1 MATITESQGRAMAEY
16 IFLSGF
22 SKKAVLEIMS
32 GPVKTYLTKNGYTI
46 DSKVNSEWFD
56 ADHEYSKWSTKLD
69 AKYSAGMTFLGN
81 PVDAGSIIM
90 FRKMQPLIVAS
101 GSKSKNPAGS
111 KIKDFTGN
119 TKTEMFANIETMAA
133 GGEFE
138 EIDLVGDDEGTEPD
152 ATIEP
157 ATSIVIPGS
166 VPKLSHS
173 RQLRKRAFPENG
185 VLPAGDDTI
194 IVTMKCNE
202 DVKKQATPMPFQRK
216 TPNRSQPDLIL
227 MFKEGQTVKYTFTN
241 TTDIYELMSGGVAVI
256 FKGGSI
262 TLSKFR
268 QGPKV
273 VEGFDA
279 NLNIGQF
286 TVTPASNI
294 TQFFAPDN
302 FLKEGMVTED
312 AKRISPVMGFPVP
325 DLTVTEQDNVELT
338 FKIEDYIT
346 NPGSRRNWFPMGR
359 SAYGPVVKGQLI
371 NPAKWVALYT
381 EVESIGWSADSLES
395 AHAKYLQPLP
405 FDMKKATEIDLT
417 KQYLGVEMI
426 VDASTDTYT
435 GYDWK
440 SPTSS
445 EGTLIFPG
453 DERNLIPL
461 ARDDPDQDGTE
472 VTIKGAARG
481 NAIKKILFHNNQARI
496 EVDGGHFMIPDDTGD
511 GTFFAIDNTAGL
523 LPNGK
528 KQELKSR
535 VKQVSVQDYG
545 SGATP
550 DDTWNNM
557 KKARRYKN
565 LATSILPAATDGP
578 GRKCSVCGLDDVVA
592 PCALEGCPMPTESE
606 VGVASL
612 GYFAEEASGT
622 YLVLLVP
629 DEDDPSNT
637 YEIRMTVQN

>member
-1 MATITESQGRAMAEY
+1 MAEY

-32 GPVKTYLTKNGYTI
+32 GPVKDYLTKNGYTI
-46 DSKVNSEWFD
+46 DGVAETEWFNPN
-56 ADHEYSKWSTKLD
+56 HEYSKWSTKFTR
-69 AKYSAGMTFLGN
+69 GMTFLGN
-81 PVDAGSIIM
+81 PIDAGSITM
-90 FRKMQPLIVAS
+90 FRKMQPLIVKS

-111 KIKDFTGN
+111 KMGEFKGD
-119 TKTEMFANIETMAA
+119 TKKEMMNNIETLAE

-138 EIDLVGDDEGTEPD
+138 EKDLVDLGDDEGTPAD
-152 ATIEP
+152 ATIAP
-157 ATSIVIPGS
+157 ATSISIPGS
-166 VPKLSHS
+166 VPTLTHTRK
-173 RQLRKRAFPENG
+173 LRKRAFPDG
-185 VLPAGDDTI
+185 GILPAGDDTI
-194 IVTMKCNE
+194 IVTMTCNKE
-202 DVKKQATPMPFQRK
+202 VSEPGVGIPKPFHKKAPNWTMP
-216 TPNRSQPDLIL
+216 SLIL
-227 MFKEGQTVKYTFTN
+227 MFKQGETVKYTFDN
-241 TTDIYELMSGGVAVI
+241 TSDIYELMSGGSAI
-256 FKGGSI
+256 IYKGGKV
-262 TLSKFR
+262 TLSQFEQDPKTVQGFEADLSSGKFS
-268 QGPKV
+268 
-273 VEGFDA
+273 
-279 NLNIGQF
+279 
-286 TVTPASNI
+286 VTPASNI
-294 TQFFAPDN
+294 TQFFDPAN
-302 FLKEGMVTED
+302 FLKEGMPVVSGQ
-312 AKRISPVMGFPVP
+312 RISPVMAFPIP
-325 DLTVTEQDNVELT
+325 DLTTTEVDNVDLT
-338 FKIEDYIT
+338 FSIDEYIN
-346 NPGSRRNWFPMGR
+346 NPSSRRNWFPMGR
-359 SAYGPVVKGQLI
+359 PASTPVGDGTI
-371 NPAKWVALYT
+371 TNPVKWVPLYT
-381 EVESIGWSADSLES
+381 EVASVAWSADSLES

-405 FDMKKATEIDLT
+405 FDEKKATELDLT
-417 KQYLGVEMI
+417 KQYLGVEMY
-426 VDASTDTYT
+426 VDAATDTYT

-445 EGTLIFPG
+445 EGNLIFPG

-461 ARDDPDQDGTE
+461 ARDDPDKDGTE
-472 VTIKGAARG
+472 VAIKGAARG

-511 GTFFAIDNTAGL
+511 GTFFAIDNTAGT
-523 LPNGK
+523 LPNGE

-535 VKQVSVQDYG
+535 IKQVSIQDYG

-578 GRKCSVCGLDDVVA
+578 GRKCSICGLDDVVA

-629 DEDDPSNT
+629 DEDDPRNT

>member
-1 MATITESQGRAMAEY
+1 MAEY

-32 GPVKTYLTKNGYTI
+32 GPVKDYLTKNGYTI
-46 DSKVNSEWFD
+46 DGVAETEWFNPN
-56 ADHEYSKWSTKLD
+56 HEYSKWSTKFTR
-69 AKYSAGMTFLGN
+69 GMTFLGN
-81 PVDAGSIIM
+81 PIDAGSITM
-90 FRKMQPLIVAS
+90 FRKMQPLIIKS

-111 KIKDFTGN
+111 KMGEFKGD
-119 TKTEMFANIETMAA
+119 TKKEMMNNIETLAE

-138 EIDLVGDDEGTEPD
+138 EKDLVDLGDDEGTPAD
-152 ATIEP
+152 ATITP
-157 ATSIVIPGS
+157 ATSISIPGS
-166 VPKLSHS
+166 VPTLTHTRK
-173 RQLRKRAFPENG
+173 LRKRAFPDG
-185 VLPAGDDTI
+185 GILPAGDDTI
-194 IVTMKCNE
+194 IVTMTCNKE
-202 DVKKQATPMPFQRK
+202 VSEPGVGIPKPFHKKAPNWTMP
-216 TPNRSQPDLIL
+216 SLIL
-227 MFKEGQTVKYTFTN
+227 MFKQGETVKYTFDN
-241 TTDIYELMSGGVAVI
+241 TSDIYELMSGGSAI
-256 FKGGSI
+256 IYKGGKV
-262 TLSKFR
+262 TLSQFEQDPKTVQGFEADLSSGKFS
-268 QGPKV
+268 
-273 VEGFDA
+273 
-279 NLNIGQF
+279 
-286 TVTPASNI
+286 VTPASNI
-294 TQFFAPDN
+294 TQFFDPAN
-302 FLKEGMVTED
+302 FLKEGMPVVSGQ
-312 AKRISPVMGFPVP
+312 RISPVMAFPIP
-325 DLTVTEQDNVELT
+325 DLTTTEVDNVDLT
-338 FKIEDYIT
+338 FSIDEYIN
-346 NPGSRRNWFPMGR
+346 NPSSRRNWFPMGR
-359 SAYGPVVKGQLI
+359 PASTPVGDGTI
-371 NPAKWVALYT
+371 TNPVKWVPLYT
-381 EVESIGWSADSLES
+381 EVASVAWSADSLES

-405 FDMKKATEIDLT
+405 FDEKKATELDLT
-417 KQYLGVEMI
+417 KQYLGVEMY
-426 VDASTDTYT
+426 VDAATDTYT

-445 EGTLIFPG
+445 EGNLIFPG

-461 ARDDPDQDGTE
+461 ARDDPDKDGTE
-472 VTIKGAARG
+472 VAIKGAARG

-511 GTFFAIDNTAGL
+511 GTFFAIDNTAGT
-523 LPNGK
+523 LPNGE

-535 VKQVSVQDYG
+535 IKQVSIQDYG

-578 GRKCSVCGLDDVVA
+578 GRKCSICGLDDVVA

-629 DEDDPSNT
+629 DEDDPRNT

>member
-1 MATITESQGRAMAEY
+1 MAEY

-22 SKKAVLEIMS
+22 TKKSVLEIMS
-32 GPVKTYLTKNGYTI
+32 GPVKDYLTKNGYTI
-46 DSKVNSEWFD
+46 DGVAETEWFNPN
-56 ADHEYSKWSTKLD
+56 HEYSKWSTKFTR
-69 AKYSAGMTFLGN
+69 GMTFLGN
-81 PVDAGSIIM
+81 PIDAGSITM
-90 FRKMQPLIVAS
+90 FRKMQPLIVKS

-111 KIKDFTGN
+111 KTSEFKGD
-119 TKTEMFANIETMAA
+119 TKKEMMSNIETLAE

-138 EIDLVGDDEGTEPD
+138 EKDLVDLGDDEGTPAD
-152 ATIEP
+152 ATIAP
-157 ATSIVIPGS
+157 ATSISIPGS
-166 VPKLSHS
+166 VPTLTHTRK
-173 RQLRKRAFPENG
+173 LRKRAFPEGG

-194 IVTMKCNE
+194 IVTMTCNKE
-202 DVKKQATPMPFQRK
+202 VSEPGVGIPKPFHKKAPNWSMP
-216 TPNRSQPDLIL
+216 SLIL
-227 MFKEGQTVKYTFTN
+227 MFKQGETVKYTFDN
-241 TTDIYELMSGGVAVI
+241 TSDIYELMSGGSAI
-256 FKGGSI
+256 IYKGGKV
-262 TLSKFR
+262 TLPQFEQDPRTVQGFEADLSSGKFS
-268 QGPKV
+268 V
-273 VEGFDA
+273 S
-279 NLNIGQF
+279 
-286 TVTPASNI
+286 PASNI
-294 TQFFAPDN
+294 TQFFDPAN
-302 FLKEGMVTED
+302 FLKEGMPVVSGQ
-312 AKRISPVMGFPVP
+312 RISPVMAFPIP
-325 DLTVTEQDNVELT
+325 DLTTTQVDNVDLT
-338 FKIEDYIT
+338 FSIDEYIN
-346 NPGSRRNWFPMGR
+346 NPSSRRNWFPMGR
-359 SAYGPVVKGQLI
+359 PASTPVGNGTI
-371 NPAKWVALYT
+371 TNPVKWVPLYT
-381 EVESIGWSADSLES
+381 EVASVAWSADSLES

-405 FDMKKATEIDLT
+405 FDEKKATELDLS
-417 KQYLGVEMI
+417 KQYISVEMY
-426 VDASTDTYT
+426 VDAATDTYT

-445 EGTLIFPG
+445 EGNLIFPG

-461 ARDDPDQDGTE
+461 ARDDPEKGGTE
-472 VTIKGAARG
+472 VAIKGAARG

-511 GTFFAIDNTAGL
+511 GTFFAIDNMAGK
-523 LPNGK
+523 LPNGD

-535 VKQVSVQDYG
+535 IKQVSIQDYG

-578 GRKCSVCGLDDVVA
+578 GRKCSICGLDDVVA

-612 GYFAEEASGT
+612 GYFTEEASGT